1 MKEGGKVNSSQ
12 GWTDRDNKYL
22 EENATGASAGWHKSD
37 VTTYT
42 PLLIGFLGRGND
54 LASRELE
61 GCFLV
66 YEASIASE

>member
-1 MKEGGKVNSSQ
+1 MERLIRRRGERIG
-12 GWTDRDNKYL
+12 DDKYL

-42 PLLIGFLGRGND
+42 LLLIGFLGPGND

-66 YEASIASE
+66 YYEASIASG

>member
-1 MKEGGKVNSSQ
+1 MERLIRRRGERIG
-12 GWTDRDNKYL
+12 DNKYL

-42 PLLIGFLGRGND
+42 PPLIGFLGPGND